1 MCFFGVKTVVSY
13 VIVIRETIRGAA
25 MERME
30 VLRLY
35 DHRSDEVYRLAYSYL
50 MNRHDAQDIVQEVFL
65 RLLEKNH
72 SIKTE
77 SEDAFLARITINCC
91 KDLLRKNKHR
101 QYIPLDNV
109 DIPSKTDFQDQ
120 EEIMHA
126 LMKIAPQ
133 YRIVIYLYYYV
144 GYRPSEMAKIL
155 KLTESGV
162 SMRMTRARRQLKLLL
177 GEEAFNESFL

>member
-1 MCFFGVKTVVSY
+1 
-13 VIVIRETIRGAA
+13 
-25 MERME
+25 MERTE

-35 DHRSDEVYRLAYSYL
+35 DHHSDEVYRLAYSYL
-50 MNRHDAQDIVQEVFL
+50 MNRDDAQDIF
-65 RLLEKNH
+65 
-72 SIKTE
+72 
-77 SEDAFLARITINCC
+77 
-91 KDLLRKNKHR
+91 
-101 QYIPLDNV
+101 
-109 DIPSKTDFQDQ
+109 
-120 EEIMHA
+120 A
-126 LMKIAPQ
+126 LMINAPK

>member
-1 MCFFGVKTVVSY
+1 
-13 VIVIRETIRGAA
+13 
-25 MERME
+25 MERTE

-35 DHRSDEVYRLAYSYL
+35 DHHSDEVYRLAYSYL
-50 MNRHDAQDIVQEVFL
+50 MNRDDAQDIVQDVFL
-65 RLLEKNH
+65 
-72 SIKTE
+72 KTE
-77 SEDAFLARITINCC
+77 SEDAFLARITVNCC

-109 DIPSKTDFQDQ
+109 DIPSETNFQDQ

-133 YRIVIYLYYYV
+133 YRIVIYLYYYA

-155 KLTESGV
+155 KITESGV

-177 GEEAFNESFL
+177 GEETFNESFL

>member
-1 MCFFGVKTVVSY
+1 M
-13 VIVIRETIRGAA
+13 TI
-25 MERME
+25 
-30 VLRLY
+30 
-35 DHRSDEVYRLAYSYL
+35 S
-50 MNRHDAQDIVQEVFL
+50 
-65 RLLEKNH
+65 NH

>member
-1 MCFFGVKTVVSY
+1 MCS
-13 VIVIRETIRGAA
+13 
-25 MERME
+25 
-30 VLRLY
+30 
-35 DHRSDEVYRLAYSYL
+35 SDL
-50 MNRHDAQDIVQEVFL
+50 
-65 RLLEKNH
+65 
-72 SIKTE
+72 
-77 SEDAFLARITINCC
+77 RITVNCC

-109 DIPSKTDFQDQ
+109 DIPSETNFQDQ

-133 YRIVIYLYYYV
+133 YRIVIYLYYYA

-155 KLTESGV
+155 KITESGV

-177 GEEAFNESFL
+177 GEETFNESFL

>member
-1 MCFFGVKTVVSY
+1 M
-13 VIVIRETIRGAA
+13 
-25 MERME
+25 
-30 VLRLY
+30 LRLY
-35 DHRSDEVYRLAYSYL
+35 DHHSDEVYRLAYSYL

-133 YRIVIYLYYYV
+133 YRRLN
-144 GYRPSEMAKIL
+144 SDK
-155 KLTESGV
+155 
-162 SMRMTRARRQLKLLL
+162 
-177 GEEAFNESFL
+177 

>member
-1 MCFFGVKTVVSY
+1 M
-13 VIVIRETIRGAA
+13 
-25 MERME
+25 
-30 VLRLY
+30 
-35 DHRSDEVYRLAYSYL
+35 
-50 MNRHDAQDIVQEVFL
+50 
-65 RLLEKNH
+65 
-72 SIKTE
+72 
-77 SEDAFLARITINCC
+77 ITINCC

-144 GYRPSEMAKIL
+144 GYRSSEMAKIL

>member
-1 MCFFGVKTVVSY
+1 
-13 VIVIRETIRGAA
+13 

-35 DHRSDEVYRLAYSYL
+35 DHHSDEVYRLAYSYL

-133 YRIVIYLYYYV
+133 YRIVIYLYCYV

>member
-1 MCFFGVKTVVSY
+1 
-13 VIVIRETIRGAA
+13 

-35 DHRSDEVYRLAYSYL
+35 DHHSDEVYRLAYSYL
-50 MNRHDAQDIVQEVFL
+50 MNRDDAQDIVQEVFL

-120 EEIMHA
+120 
-126 LMKIAPQ
+126 
-133 YRIVIYLYYYV
+133 
-144 GYRPSEMAKIL
+144 
-155 KLTESGV
+155 
-162 SMRMTRARRQLKLLL
+162 
-177 GEEAFNESFL
+177 